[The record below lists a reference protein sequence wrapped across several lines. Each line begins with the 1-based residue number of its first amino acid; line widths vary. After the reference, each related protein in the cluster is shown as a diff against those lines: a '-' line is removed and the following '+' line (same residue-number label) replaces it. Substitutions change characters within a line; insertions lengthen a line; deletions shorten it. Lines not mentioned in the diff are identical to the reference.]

1 MRLLAEMDVVP
12 CSTLGA
18 QTGAAPLTTPASAAP
33 ASATNA
39 QLQFVASWKS
49 TIAPKL
55 HQLLSLL
62 QSKEVATVRAPAGA
76 CEARATPQFWQS
88 LCFAPWFADQPAIA
102 PSMLRCPQSLAI
114 AQVRCVD
121 AWRVQG

>member
-33 ASATNA
+33 ANA
-39 QLQFVASWKS
+39 QLQFIANWKN

-76 CEARATPQFWQS
+76 CVAWAAPRS
-88 LCFAPWFADQPAIA
+88 LPPFCSTD
-102 PSMLRCPQSLAI
+102 R
-114 AQVRCVD
+114 
-121 AWRVQG
+121 